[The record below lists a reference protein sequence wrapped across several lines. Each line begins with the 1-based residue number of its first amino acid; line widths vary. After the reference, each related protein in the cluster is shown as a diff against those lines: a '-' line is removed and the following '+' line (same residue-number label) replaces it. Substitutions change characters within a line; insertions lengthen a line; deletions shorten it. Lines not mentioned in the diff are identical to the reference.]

1 MAAKKKASK
10 RKAAATKAQPAV
22 TPGPA
27 WGARPVAKIV
37 QIHSVNGFLHALD
50 SDGDIWKMVGLNGR
64 WEKLRTPEVAK

>member
-22 TPGPA
+22 TPGP
-27 WGARPVAKIV
+27 VAKLI

-50 SDGDIWKMVGLNGR
+50 SEGNIWKMVGLNGR
-64 WEKLRTPEVAK
+64 WEKLRTPEVSK